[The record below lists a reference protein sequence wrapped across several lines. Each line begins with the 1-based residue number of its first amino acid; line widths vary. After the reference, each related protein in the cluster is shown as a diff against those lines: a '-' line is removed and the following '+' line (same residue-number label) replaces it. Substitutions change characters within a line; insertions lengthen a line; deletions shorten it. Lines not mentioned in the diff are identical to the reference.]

1 MKAVDTILVL
11 AGDSD
16 GNLGD
21 RAIAQSTCD
30 ELRRLNPDVKIFVMS
45 DQGERARLTY
55 GATPLRR
62 GLLAFPVVL
71 KAAWQS
77 DLVLVGGGGLFQ
89 DDDSL
94 IKMPYWGLRVA
105 CTRVFARRIQGYSIG
120 AGPLQSRISRVFA
133 ALALA
138 CMESISVRD
147 EGARAVLQGLT
158 RKTIQIVPDPAIL
171 LQPAPTEAV
180 DAVLKEAGLD
190 NVGAPLV
197 GITIRM
203 WFHQMR
209 SYVPHKYAVKYKLR
223 KIPGVRKRQEMVA
236 LIARA
241 LDRMVEEQGVHVVFM
256 PTYNVSHEDDEQICR
271 EIIAEMHSD
280 KVTLLSLND
289 AKLYMAVASRLT
301 LMIGGRMHP
310 AILSSTCGVPVVG
323 VSYNQK
329 FRGFFEHLGIPDNV
343 IDINDFVEYEQIDEL
358 LSLVAKTM
366 DDSSNV
372 SDRIQFLQQEL
383 RRYNESVLQ

>member
-1 MKAVDTILVL
+1 MKSVDTILIL

-21 RAIAQSTCD
+21 RAIVQSTCD
-30 ELRRLNPDVKIFVMS
+30 ELRRLNPEVKIFVMT
-45 DQGERARLTY
+45 DQGERARLNY

-62 GLLAFPVVL
+62 GLLAFPAVL

-105 CTRVFARRIQGYSIG
+105 CTRVFAWRIRGYSIG
-120 AGPLQSRISRVFA
+120 AGPLQSRVSRVFA

-147 EGARAVLQGLT
+147 EGARAALQSLT
-158 RKTIQIVPDPAIL
+158 RKTVQVVPDPAIL
-171 LQPAPTEAV
+171 LQSAPAEAA
-180 DAVLKEAGLD
+180 DAVLQEAGLD

-197 GITIRM
+197 GITVRK
-203 WFHQMR
+203 WFHQVR
-209 SYVPHKYAVKYKLR
+209 SYIPHKYAVKYKLR
-223 KIPGVRKRQEMVA
+223 NVPGAEKRQQMVA

-241 LDRMVEEQGVHVVFM
+241 LDRMIEEQDVHVVFM
-256 PTYNVSHEDDEQICR
+256 PTYNVSHEGDEQICR
-271 EIIAEMHSD
+271 EIIAEMFSD
-280 KVTLLSLND
+280 KVTLLNLND
-289 AKLYMAVASRLT
+289 ARLYMAVASRLT

-310 AILSSTCGVPVVG
+310 AILSSACGVPVVG
-323 VSYNQK
+323 LSYNQK
-329 FRGFFEHLGIPDNV
+329 FRGFFEHLDIPGNV
-343 IDINDFVEYEQIDEL
+343 LDINDFVEYEQIDKL
-358 LSLVAKTM
+358 LSLVDRTM
-366 DDSSNV
+366 EDSGDM
-372 SDRIQFLQQEL
+372 SDRVQRLQQEL
-383 RRYNESVLQ
+383 RRFNESVLQ